1 MRDIDRP
8 DRKDRQIKKAQRAQ
22 ARAMKEQQ
30 RLQQAGLVDAS
41 AVVVPPPA
49 MDVRAAG
56 VPVDHHKVDAS
67 SKDNKEPVQGTYEA
81 I

>member
-30 RLQQAGLVDAS
+30 RLQQAGMVDAS

-49 MDVRAAG
+49 MAG

-67 SKDNKEPVQGTYEA
+67 SKDNKQPVQGTYEA